1 MNDVAIPRPGARAA
15 RVTRGNPRAAASAR
29 GFSLIIAMLMLA
41 VIGLASAAIM
51 RNATSGDQVATNN
64 RLQTQAG
71 QYAQLA
77 LRFCEMQLAQAPAA
91 RSATLFDPATPAAWA
106 TQSRWTT
113 SGSNSAHTLSATDMG
128 SSVQPRVAP
137 QCMMEGTALPH
148 VYTVTARGFS
158 PDFRADRGTGATRSG
173 SVVWMQATIYAD
185 SAVAA
190 PGGDSAEQGD
200 GAASATCAGGCAL
213 LVRQRVWQLLLT
225 PPF

>member
-1 MNDVAIPRPGARAA
+1 MRGGARPPAG
-15 RVTRGNPRAAASAR
+15 TR

-51 RNATSGDQVATNN
+51 RNATSGDQVAINN

-91 RSATLFDPATPAAWA
+91 RSATLFDAATPAAW
-106 TQSRWTT
+106 TTRSYWTT
-113 SGSNSAHTLSATDMG
+113 SGSNSAHTLSATDMA

-158 PDFRADRGTGATRSG
+158 PDFHADSGTGATRSG
-173 SVVWMQATIYAD
+173 SVVWVQATVYAD
-185 SAVAA
+185 SADAA
-190 PGGDSAEQGD
+190 PGVDSARQGG
-200 GAASATCAGGCAL
+200 GAASATCAAGCAL
-213 LVRQRVWQLLLT
+213 TVRQRVWQQLLT

>member
-1 MNDVAIPRPGARAA
+1 MRRGARVAA
-15 RVTRGNPRAAASAR
+15 GAR

-91 RSATLFDPATPAAWA
+91 RGATLFDPATPAAWA

-128 SSVQPRVAP
+128 SSSVQPRVAP

-158 PDFRADRGTGATRSG
+158 PDFRADSGTGATRSG

-190 PGGDSAEQGD
+190 PGADSAEQGD